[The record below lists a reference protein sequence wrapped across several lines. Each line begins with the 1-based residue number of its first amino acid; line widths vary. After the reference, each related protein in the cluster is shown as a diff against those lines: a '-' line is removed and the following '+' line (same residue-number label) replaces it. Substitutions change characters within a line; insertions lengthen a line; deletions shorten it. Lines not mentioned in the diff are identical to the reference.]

1 MERCIG
7 PQASAGTDGHRPP
20 LQLSEKVLVE
30 PVTGEGE
37 FGLLESVAG
46 VAPFEG
52 ELGAG
57 LFEED
62 GEALGAVLR
71 DHVVMASGEEKNRG
85 VVELRGLRGFQRD
98 HGTKE
103 NSAGEDVGPKEE
115 HGCGDVGAVGV
126 TDGNH
131 FAEMTA
137 GALVFDE
144 VGKFVGAADE
154 VVLVE
159 DAGGEAAEETGLA
172 VFEDL
177 AARTEQGRAGA
188 EDAAEREEIIFVA
201 TGAVKQKERG
211 RGAGFE
217 AGDHENFFSHGL
229 GRIREDGLQPCD
241 PGWRQFIPA
250 ERPVCGRN
258 RRPIGRRWP
267 IGNHTATNNL
277 LTSSFI
283 GGLSFCW

>member
-1 MERCIG
+1 MERRIG
-7 PQASAGTDGHRPP
+7 PQVAEGTDGRRAP
-20 LQLSEKVLVE
+20 LQFSEKVLVE

-37 FGLLESVAG
+37 FGLLEFVAG

-71 DHVVMASGEEKNRG
+71 DHVVMASGEEKNRS
-85 VVELRGLRGFQRD
+85 VVELRELRGFQRD
-98 HGTKE
+98 HGTE
-103 NSAGEDVGPKEE
+103 EDGAGEDVGAKEE

-144 VGKFVGAADE
+144 VGKFVGAADK

-159 DAGGEAAEETGLA
+159 DAGSEAAEETGLA

-177 AARTEQGRAGA
+177 SARTEQGRAGP
-188 EDAAEREEIIFVA
+188 EEVAERKEIVFVA
-201 TGAVKQKERG
+201 AGAVKQEERG

-217 AGDHENFFSHGL
+217 
-229 GRIREDGLQPCD
+229 DGLHEVFSY
-241 PGWRQFIPA
+241 G
-250 ERPVCGRN
+250 
-258 RRPIGRRWP
+258 
-267 IGNHTATNNL
+267 
-277 LTSSFI
+277 
-283 GGLSFCW
+283 

>member
-1 MERCIG
+1 M
-7 PQASAGTDGHRPP
+7 
-20 LQLSEKVLVE
+20 SEKVLVE
-30 PVTGEGE
+30 PVTGKGE

-46 VAPFEG
+46 IAP
-52 ELGAG
+52 LKSDAGAG

-71 DHVVMASGEEKNRG
+71 DHVVVASGEEKNRG

-98 HGTKE
+98 HGTE
-103 NSAGEDVGPKEE
+103 EDGAGEDVGAKEE

-126 TDGNH
+126 SDGNH

-144 VGKFVGAADE
+144 VGQFVGAADK

-159 DAGGEAAEETGLA
+159 DAGSEAAEETWLA

-177 AARTEQGRAGA
+177 SARTEQGRAWP
-188 EDAAEREEIIFVA
+188 EQVAERKEIVFVA
-201 TGAVKQKERG
+201 TGAVEEKEGG

-217 AGDHENFFSHGL
+217 DGDHQNFL
-229 GRIREDGLQPCD
+229 
-241 PGWRQFIPA
+241 
-250 ERPVCGRN
+250 
-258 RRPIGRRWP
+258 
-267 IGNHTATNNL
+267 ATDW
-277 LTSSFI
+277 
-283 GGLSFCW
+283 GG